1 MASRFPVLTGIVT
14 ICIGLAQQALAFD
27 SACSANSVAATAIQ
41 TTRDVEAFVNCAY
54 EYVQENGFEEARRA
68 FREDSRWRNGDYYVF
83 VDGLAETAQKST
95 IFVYPP
101 EPSFEGST
109 WGDAVGDLVDGF
121 GTDVIAHDKQVL
133 DIVDRGWT
141 YASFRNPSTGIE
153 EPKASYVIRLD
164 WEGHDAFIGAG
175 IYLRDRPGTCRP
187 EQVNAGSLDAAP
199 SDETLKEFVRCAAMQ
214 VESLGYFAGPMLS
227 NDQRWRNGSIYVFVI
242 NATSGEI
249 EFTGTTSGL
258 VSTEGAHD
266 GFNGRDAIGI
276 GAAFGESFWYY
287 DFTNPASGHVEQ
299 KKSFVKRVVVQGVP
313 LLVGA
318 GYYGSRPQL

>member
-1 MASRFPVLTGIVT
+1 MHRL
-14 ICIGLAQQALAFD
+14 LALAGLVAITSSLTQPALSST
-27 SACSANSVAATAIQ
+27 SACAANSVAATAIQ
-41 TTRDVEAFVNCAY
+41 TTDDVEAFVNCAL
-54 EYVQENGFEEARRA
+54 EYVQENGFEEAHRA
-68 FREDSRWRNGDYYVF
+68 FHEDSRWRSGDYYVF
-83 VDGLAETAQKST
+83 VDGIAESAQEST

-164 WEGHDAFIGAG
+164 WEGHASFIGAG

-187 EQVNAGSLDAAP
+187 EQVDARDLDADP

-214 VESLGYFAGPMLS
+214 VESQGYFAGPMLS
-227 NDQRWRNGSIYVFVI
+227 HGRRWRNGSIYVFVI

-249 EFTGTTSGL
+249 EFTGSTSSL
-258 VSTEGAHD
+258 AASEGAHD
-266 GFNGRDAIGI
+266 RFNGRDVIGI

-287 DFTNPASGHVEQ
+287 DFTNPASGRVER
-299 KKSFVKRVVVQGVP
+299 KKSFVKRVVAQGVP

>member
-1 MASRFPVLTGIVT
+1 MPRL
-14 ICIGLAQQALAFD
+14 LALAGFIAIASSLTQPALSSSSECAAD
-27 SACSANSVAATAIQ
+27 WVAATAVQ
-41 TTRDVEAFVNCAY
+41 TTDDVEAFVNCAF

-68 FREDSRWRNGDYYVF
+68 FHEDSRWRNGDYYVF
-83 VDGLAETAQKST
+83 VDGLAETAQEST

-101 EPSFEGST
+101 EPNFEGST
-109 WGDAVGDLVDGF
+109 WGDAVGGLVDGF

-187 EQVNAGSLDAAP
+187 EQVNAGGLDAAP

-214 VESLGYFAGPMLS
+214 FESLGYFAGPMLS
-227 NDQRWRNGSIYVFVI
+227 NDQRWHNGSIYVFAI

-249 EFTGTTSGL
+249 EFTGSTSSL
-258 VSTEGAHD
+258 ASTEGAHD
-266 GFNGRDAIGI
+266 GFNGRDVIGI